1 MSPRKLKVVNVA
13 QLLRREAH
21 IITNVRWVEPL
32 HDIAPKDLN
41 MTEQLEKN
49 MARRSRRSKKGTFAQ
64 RHHISSE
71 GGTQEATKAGGL
83 IENRANGG
91 YSEAGIGIVP
101 ISILT

>member
-1 MSPRKLKVVNVA
+1 M
-13 QLLRREAH
+13 
-21 IITNVRWVEPL
+21 
-32 HDIAPKDLN
+32 APKELK
-41 MTEQLEKN
+41 MSEYLEKN
-49 MARRSRRSKKGTFAQ
+49 MTRRSRRSKKGTFAQ

-71 GGTQEATKAGGL
+71 GEWQGTTHANGL

>member
-1 MSPRKLKVVNVA
+1 MSEYP
-13 QLLRREAH
+13 
-21 IITNVRWVEPL
+21 
-32 HDIAPKDLN
+32 
-41 MTEQLEKN
+41 EKN
-49 MARRSRRSKKGTFAQ
+49 MARRGRRSKKGAFAH

-71 GGTQEATKAGGL
+71 GDAEETTKADGL